1 MKKLNIVLLLL
12 IPLISF
18 TQVGFKLRKFKD
30 KLSSK
35 ALEVGLEKGMG
46 LDHFGKLA
54 ALEYENYHYRYENEI
69 YSFTLDFNSAKP
81 EDSYKSIK
89 LTIRNKSD
97 KDIVFGSKNKRKRVD
112 AREIEG
118 VITMPNFDFIVITA
132 PIKRK
137 GFSEGLKR
145 GRIYAKGDPK
155 SLSDIELS
163 SIYINYEP
171 LGTFEEYNKGI
182 ASRAASVE
190 FNKKIT
196 KEDFF
201 NTKEYSQEE
210 LLNKAYLKSIGRAS
224 GFPDK
229 IIIRYENDINY
240 FWPQITAFK
249 SEKWKNEEEERL
261 VKEGKINYITLTAN
275 PNWSREWRNSD
286 PDYQKKLSDFMVQN
300 DVAIFGKKKNK
311 KKKKKKNKKK

>member
-1 MKKLNIVLLLL
+1 M

-145 GRIYAKGDPK
+145 GRVYAKGDPK
-155 SLSDIELS
+155 SFSDIELS

-171 LGTFEEYNKGI
+171 LGTFEEYNKRI
-182 ASRAASVE
+182 ASLDASVE
-190 FNKKIT
+190 FNKRIT
-196 KEDFF
+196 E
-201 NTKEYSQEE
+201 EYSQEE

-224 GFPDK
+224 GFPDE

-249 SEKWKNEEEERL
+249 SEKWKKEEEERL

>member
-1 MKKLNIVLLLL
+1 MKKLILLLLLL

-35 ALEVGLEKGMG
+35 ALEIGLEKGMG

-69 YSFTLDFNSAKP
+69 YSFTLDFNSAKIA
-81 EDSYKSIK
+81 DSYNSIK

-97 KDIVFGSKNKRKRVD
+97 KDILFGSKNKRERVD

-118 VITMPNFDFIVITA
+118 VITMPDFQFIVIPNMNRNQSGVDTFG
-132 PIKRK
+132 KQKNKDR
-137 GFSEGLKR
+137 L
-145 GRIYAKGDPK
+145 YAKGDPK

-163 SIYINYEP
+163 SIYINYE
-171 LGTFEEYNKGI
+171 LELKY
-182 ASRAASVE
+182 
-190 FNKKIT
+190 
-196 KEDFF
+196 KEDNDFLGG
-201 NTKEYSQEE
+201 N
-210 LLNKAYLKSIGRAS
+210 
-224 GFPDK
+224 FPDE
-229 IIIRYENDINY
+229 INIRYKSDVNY
-240 FWPQITAFK
+240 LWQGMFK
-249 SEKWKNEEEERL
+249 SDEKLE
-261 VKEGKINYITLTAN
+261 KEGKLNYITLTAN
-275 PNWSREWRNSD
+275 PNWSRKWRNSD

>member
-1 MKKLNIVLLLL
+1 MKKLILLLLLL

-35 ALEVGLEKGMG
+35 ALEIGLEKGMG

-69 YSFTLDFNSAKP
+69 YSFTLDFNSAKIA
-81 EDSYKSIK
+81 DSYKSIK

-97 KDIVFGSKNKRKRVD
+97 KDILFGSKNKRERVD

-118 VITMPNFDFIVITA
+118 VITMPDFQFIVIPNMNRNQSGVDTFG
-132 PIKRK
+132 KQKNKDR
-137 GFSEGLKR
+137 L
-145 GRIYAKGDPK
+145 YAKGDPK

-171 LGTFEEYNKGI
+171 LGTFEEYNKRI
-182 ASRAASVE
+182 ASLDLVVE
-190 FNKKIT
+190 YNKRIT
-196 KEDFF
+196 E
-201 NTKEYSQEE
+201 EYSQQE

-224 GFPDK
+224 GFPDE

-249 SEKWKNEEEERL
+249 SEKWKKEEEERL

-275 PNWSREWRNSD
+275 PNWSRKWRNSD

-300 DVAIFGKKKNK
+300 DVAIFGKKK
-311 KKKKKKNKKK
+311 KKKKNKKKNKKK

>member
-1 MKKLNIVLLLL
+1 MKKLLLLL
-12 IPLISF
+12 MFIPLISF
-18 TQVGFKLRKFKD
+18 TQAGFKLRKFKD

-35 ALEVGLEKGMG
+35 ALEIGLEKGMG

-69 YSFTLDFNSAKP
+69 YSFTLDFNSAKKA
-81 EDSYKSIK
+81 DSYKSIK

-145 GRIYAKGDPK
+145 GRVYAKGDPK
-155 SLSDIELS
+155 SFSDIELS

-171 LGTFEEYNKGI
+171 LGTFEEYNKRI
-182 ASRAASVE
+182 ASLDLVVE
-190 FNKKIT
+190 YNKRIT
-196 KEDFF
+196 E
-201 NTKEYSQEE
+201 EYSQQE

-224 GFPDK
+224 GFPDE

-249 SEKWKNEEEERL
+249 SEKWKKEEEERL

-275 PNWSREWRNSD
+275 PNWSRKWRNSD